1 MRYSSLTRPAC
12 LGAALFTILAGTV
25 HADNLDL
32 SLTNDSVRG
41 EYSFTDASEE
51 LGGALGYTYHD
62 GSRHLATIDL
72 HARGRTA
79 IQNIP
84 MTVGLGVRNMY
95 FDDGDRDID
104 GGATAPGAFVRMNI
118 PEVPGLSIGGSLYL
132 SPSILSYGD
141 TDGMRHTDASVSYRL
156 IRNSEVFAGYRYVGA
171 DLKGSDHDDY
181 RFEEG
186 LIGGMRI
193 LF

>member
-1 MRYSSLTRPAC
+1 MRYNSLIRPAC
-12 LGAALFTILAGTV
+12 LSAALFTAFAGMA
-25 HADNLDL
+25 HADSVDL

-62 GSRHLATIDL
+62 GSRHLATADL
-72 HARGRTA
+72 HAQGRTA

-104 GGATAPGAFVRMNI
+104 GGATAPGAFVRVNV
-118 PEVPGLSIGGSLYL
+118 PEVPGLSVGGSLYL

-141 TDGMRHTDASVSYRL
+141 ADGMRHTDATISYRL

-171 DLKGSDHDDY
+171 DLDGPGDDDY

-186 LIGGMRI
+186 LIGGMRV

>member
-1 MRYSSLTRPAC
+1 MQHNRLIRLTC
-12 LGAALFTILAGTV
+12 LGAALSMSLAGTA
-25 HADNLDL
+25 HADSLDL
-32 SLTNDSVRG
+32 SLTDDSVRG
-41 EYSFTDASEE
+41 EYNVTGPDEE
-51 LGGALGYTYHD
+51 IGGGLGYTYHE
-62 GSRHLATIDL
+62 GNRHLATADL
-72 HARGRTA
+72 HAQGRTA

-95 FDDGDRDID
+95 FDDGDRELN
-104 GGATAPGAFVRMNI
+104 GGATAPGAFVKVNI
-118 PEVPGLSIGGSLYL
+118 PEVPGLSVGGSLYM

-141 TDGMRHTDASVSYRL
+141 AEGMRHTDATISYRL

-171 DLKGSDHDDY
+171 DLEGRGGDDY

-186 LIGGMRI
+186 LVGGMRI

>member
-1 MRYSSLTRPAC
+1 MQYNRLIRTTC
-12 LGAALFTILAGTV
+12 LGTALFTAFAGTT
-25 HADNLDL
+25 HADSLDL
-32 SLTNDSVRG
+32 SLSDDSVRG
-41 EYSFTDASEE
+41 EYSFTDAKEE
-51 LGGALGYTYHD
+51 LGGGVGYTYHD
-62 GSRHLATIDL
+62 GSRHLATLDL
-72 HARGRTA
+72 HAQGRTA

-104 GGATAPGAFVRMNI
+104 GGATAPGVFARMNI
-118 PEVPGLSIGGSLYL
+118 PEVPGLSVGGSLYL

-141 TDGMRHTDASVSYRL
+141 ADGMRHTDATVSYRL
-156 IRNSEVFAGYRYVGA
+156 IRNSEIFAGYRYVGA
-171 DLKGSDHDDY
+171 DLDTRGNDDY